1 MKKCKKKF
9 SPFNSHFRNSTLF
22 YFPRVTKILGAIKSI
37 LLQVEHTHLHRGTHL
52 RLKISGW
59 ESKMSSYLIV
69 KPPHLGTDLIKC
81 IKSVHI
87 IHTHVCKVY
96 SKCLGKLKMALTEGI
111 CITADA
117 SQDLTVE
124 NGFDLLMQYAFAPI
138 EMQCIIRFQSAEC
151 ITSMIHF
158 KTSLAALPN

>member
-1 MKKCKKKF
+1 
-9 SPFNSHFRNSTLF
+9 
-22 YFPRVTKILGAIKSI
+22 
-37 LLQVEHTHLHRGTHL
+37 
-52 RLKISGW
+52 
-59 ESKMSSYLIV
+59 
-69 KPPHLGTDLIKC
+69 
-81 IKSVHI
+81 
-87 IHTHVCKVY
+87 
-96 SKCLGKLKMALTEGI
+96 MALTEGI